1 MKTLVNVALTV
12 VFSLPALGL
21 TADYSEEDV
30 LHATFVAFQQPGILS
45 AEYIAEQRMLLQT
58 AANAG
63 NTDAKLV
70 MERFWNVFN
79 SKAGDAVVVL
89 AENPSDH

>member
-1 MKTLVNVALTV
+1 MKTLINAALTV
-12 VFSLPALGL
+12 VFSLPALGF
-21 TADYSEEDV
+21 TAGYSEDEV

-63 NTDAKLV
+63 NSDAKLV

-79 SKAGDAVVVL
+79 VTPEEAVAAL